1 MRIRLDPIPL
11 SYLLSYNAWY
21 HVSLFSSHIANFSRT
36 FFACGSKGT
45 KVNTVSHYVFLTG
58 TFPFSKMQ
66 TKQEDPSHPRMPQA
80 IAHRGYKAKFPE
92 NTLAAFAG
100 AIEIGAHAVETDVH
114 ITKDGVVVLSHDNT
128 LNRCFG
134 RPEKII
140 DCDWSFIAPL
150 LTTEEPKQHMPRLS
164 DLLAFLATEERK
176 DIWVL
181 LDIKLDN
188 NPEDIIRLIASTIA
202 ASPCLPS
209 SPWSSRIV
217 LGCWAAKHIPLCAE
231 YLPGFPCTHI
241 GFSLSYAK
249 QFLHTPNVSF
259 NMLLPMLMAPGGKS
273 FLASAKKAQKP
284 VLAWTVNETR
294 KMKWCI
300 RKQLDGVITDDPKL
314 FLEVCRKFDSREK
327 EQGLSFRTWL
337 DVLRIWVLATIFGF
351 LYRNRFA
358 GRTKSQVQVV

>member
-1 MRIRLDPIPL
+1 MADINEDTPLLRRFSIPTVFTQPGCFEQM
-11 SYLLSYNAWY
+11 SDKTNFEEEYN
-21 HVSLFSSHIANFSRT
+21 T
-36 FFACGSKGT
+36 PAC
-45 KVNTVSHYVFLTG
+45 

-66 TKQEDPSHPRMPQA
+66 TKQEDSSQPRMPQA

-100 AIEIGAHAVETDVH
+100 AIAIGAHAVETDVH

-150 LTTEEPKQHMPRLS
+150 LTTEEPKQHMPRLT
-164 DLLAFLATEERK
+164 DLLAFLATEKRK
-176 DIWVL
+176 DVWVL

-217 LGCWAAKHIPLCAE
+217 LGCWAAKYVPLCAE

-249 QFLHTPNVSF
+249 QFLHIPNVGF
-259 NMLLPMLMAPGGKS
+259 NMLLPMLMAPGGKK
-273 FLASAKKAQKP
+273 FLASARKAQKP

-300 RKQLDGVITDDPKL
+300 RRQLDGVITDDPKH
-314 FLEVCRKFDSREK
+314 FLDVCRNYDAREK
-327 EQGLSFRTWL
+327 EQGLSFKTWV
-337 DVLRIWVLATIFGF
+337 DVIRIWVLATIFGF

>member
-1 MRIRLDPIPL
+1 M
-11 SYLLSYNAWY
+11 
-21 HVSLFSSHIANFSRT
+21 
-36 FFACGSKGT
+36 K
-45 KVNTVSHYVFLTG
+45 
-58 TFPFSKMQ
+58 

-217 LGCWAAKHIPLCAE
+217 LGCWAAKYIPLCAE
-231 YLPGFPCTHI
+231 YL
-241 GFSLSYAK
+241 
-249 QFLHTPNVSF
+249 PNVSF
-259 NMLLPMLMAPGGKS
+259 NMLLPMLMAPGGKH

-314 FLEVCRKFDSREK
+314 FLEVCRNFDPLREK

>member
-1 MRIRLDPIPL
+1 MAVSEGTPLLRRFSIPPVFTQPGCFEQM
-11 SYLLSYNAWY
+11 SDKTHIEEGYNAP
-21 HVSLFSSHIANFSRT
+21 
-36 FFACGSKGT
+36 AC
-45 KVNTVSHYVFLTG
+45 
-58 TFPFSKMQ
+58 TFPFSRPATSK
-66 TKQEDPSHPRMPQA
+66 EDPSQPTRMPQA

-100 AIEIGAHAVETDVH
+100 AIEVGAHAVETDVH

-164 DLLAFLATEERK
+164 DLLQFLATAERK
-176 DIWVL
+176 DVWVL
-181 LDIKLDN
+181 LDVKLDN

-202 ASPCLPS
+202 SVPCLPS
-209 SPWSSRIV
+209 HPWSQRIV
-217 LGCWAAKHIPLCAE
+217 LGCWAAKHVPLCQR

-241 GFSLSYAK
+241 GFSLSYAR
-249 QFLHTPNVSF
+249 QFLNIPNVGF
-259 NMLLPMLMAPGGKS
+259 NMLLPILMAPGGKK
-273 FLASAKKAQKP
+273 FLHDAKSADKP
-284 VLAWTVNETR
+284 VLAWTVNETK

-300 RKQLDGVITDDPKL
+300 HKQLDGVITDDPKL
-314 FLEVCRKFDSREK
+314 FLDVCRGYDGRESVA
-327 EQGLSFRTWL
+327 LDWRTWF
-337 DVLRIWVLATIFGF
+337 DVLRIWIFARIFGF